1 MSKNRKATK
10 KKVKK
15 TLPQDH
21 SMVIEAREK
30 VVDLDLDKLVTP
42 NTLATLAQSQ
52 KNLNAF
58 ANLHKNTFKQI
69 AEMQESIVKAYTQ
82 PIFDMQQRM
91 LEAYSLPMAKLVED
105 IQKMN
110 SFQNSLAELALSSQK
125 ALSSAVLNSGITQ
138 ISNMLKSIRV
148 EAFAGLYITSEFK
161 DKYETEQNGI
171 LEVSTVKQSKLLAS
185 GQVRVDF
192 DKSTQSNVKA
202 EVAYQKIDQIHT
214 KLDFMDEN
222 LSSTKEDTKIIK
234 AMLKDERGL
243 LQVLQ
248 NNPFPYFKIASIKFI
263 KGGSLLKVNHE
274 IPVPIP
280 QYTMMENLCIILFS
294 GRQELGEEWYEYSI
308 QEAWRDLIDNENY
321 MNISWKKI
329 LRMVDDI
336 NNLFATKTTKNDLI
350 VIERPKR
357 IRLNPQ
363 YFLQ

>member
-1 MSKNRKATK
+1 MSKNKKATK
-10 KKVKK
+10 KKGKK
-15 TLPQDH
+15 TSSQDYPV
-21 SMVIEAREK
+21 VIEARDK

-42 NTLATLAQSQ
+42 NTLANLAQAQ
-52 KNLNAF
+52 KSLNAF
-58 ANLHKNTFKQI
+58 ANLHENTFKQI

-82 PIFDMQQRM
+82 PIFEMQQRM

-110 SFQNSLAELALSSQK
+110 SFQNTLADLALSSQK
-125 ALSSAVLNSGITQ
+125 ALSSVVLNSGITQ

-171 LEVSTVKQSKLLAS
+171 LEVSTVKQSKLLTS

-263 KGGSLLKVNHE
+263 KGSSILRVNNE
-274 IPVPIP
+274 IVIKLP
-280 QYTMMENLCIILFS
+280 QYTMMDNLCVVLFS
-294 GRQELGEEWYEYSI
+294 GQQELGEEWYEDSI
-308 QEAWRDLIDNENY
+308 QEAWETIVDNEQGSRITWKQILTTADQINTLFAKRTTKDDLI
-321 MNISWKKI
+321 
-329 LRMVDDI
+329 
-336 NNLFATKTTKNDLI
+336 I
-350 VIERPKR
+350 VERPKR

-363 YFLQ
+363 YFLK

>member
-1 MSKNRKATK
+1 MTKNK
-10 KKVKK
+10 KKPNPKK
-15 TLPQDH
+15 KNTLSDKA
-21 SMVIEAREK
+21 ITINTKDIA
-30 VVDLDLDKLVTP
+30 VDLDLDKLITP
-42 NTLATLAQSQ
+42 RVFEDLAIAQ
-52 KNLNAF
+52 KNLQDF
-58 ANLHKNTFKQI
+58 ANLHQNTFKQI
-69 AEMQESIVKAYTQ
+69 AEMRK
-82 PIFDMQQRM
+82 
-91 LEAYSLPMAKLVED
+91 SLLNPMAGLIED
-105 IQKMN
+105 IQKMT
-110 SFQNSLAELALSSQK
+110 SLQNSLAEMALSTQK
-125 ALSSAVLNSGITQ
+125 ILSSVVIDNSITQ
-138 ISNMLKSIRV
+138 IANTLKNLRV

-202 EVAYQKIDQIHT
+202 EVAYQKIDKIHT

-248 NNPFPYFKIASIKFI
+248 NNPFPYFKIASIKYI
-263 KGGSLLKVNHE
+263 KGSSILRVNNE
-274 IPVPIP
+274 IIIKLP
-280 QYTMMENLCIILFS
+280 QYTMMENLCTILFS
-294 GRQELGEEWYEYSI
+294 GRQELGEEWYEDSI
-308 QEAWRDLIDNENY
+308 QEAWRDLIDIENY

-357 IRLNPQ
+357 LRLNPQ